1 MLEFFEWLA
10 SGIAAI
16 VSLIAKALSF
26 LIDIILSGLKVAVD
40 AIIRPVVEAL
50 NGWSNSV
57 VSVIKR
63 VFEKHSPSLAELNP
77 LLAVRLLYG
86 VITSDTFYVIVGIS
100 VAIAMIITLVSF
112 ILAPFGFVI
121 GLLAEIIAAIVAAS
135 LLSGAQLVN
144 FDPGVTANDVTGTGI
159 RRQLGTRH
167 DYSTESLNVLAGLV
181 LAFVAIVFGF
191 LGAVLKDTGALAGI
205 GIGLSVAGVLIKA
218 YTTTPGLSQGDKDL
232 YKGIAIALSVGG
244 LILALLGYTSTMKGA
259 KVLATVST
267 GIGTI
272 ALLRALG
279 V

>member
-1 MLEFFEWLA
+1 
-10 SGIAAI
+10 
-16 VSLIAKALSF
+16 
-26 LIDIILSGLKVAVD
+26 
-40 AIIRPVVEAL
+40 
-50 NGWSNSV
+50 
-57 VSVIKR
+57 
-63 VFEKHSPSLAELNP
+63 
-77 LLAVRLLYG
+77 
-86 VITSDTFYVIVGIS
+86 
-100 VAIAMIITLVSF
+100 
-112 ILAPFGFVI
+112 
-121 GLLAEIIAAIVAAS
+121 
-135 LLSGAQLVN
+135 
-144 FDPGVTANDVTGTGI
+144 VTGTGI

-279 V
+279 VRRLKRGDWTFLISAHTCRFSGLPI